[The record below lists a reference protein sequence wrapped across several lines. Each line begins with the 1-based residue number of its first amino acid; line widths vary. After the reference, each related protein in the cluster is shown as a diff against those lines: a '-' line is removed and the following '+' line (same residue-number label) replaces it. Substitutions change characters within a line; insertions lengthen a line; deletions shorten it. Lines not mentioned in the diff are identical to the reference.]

1 MIESIRPGGNALF
14 RAVLAD
20 LAVGLALGPA
30 MYEGTCIPATDAM
43 RDDRGTPERECN

>member
-14 RAVLAD
+14 RAG

-43 RDDRGTPERECN
+43 REDRGTRERESN